1 MCFSV
6 WQWISVPSQTFH
18 FPNSYWNVIQTV
30 CSSGGNSAADLML
43 LKHTG
48 TEVMRSTGIILDS
61 HTDQHVFQWGTLISV
76 MFFYE
81 IFDPYVC
88 SCHICP
94 YVSIYARTIGNFMLM
109 NDNNQ
114 SGRDATVCS
123 VQISFQLAEL
133 SLFTILNASTL
144 YCISLFLAKIYA
156 FNHFQTDNWVLQD
169 FR

>member
-1 MCFSV
+1 MWSVGWKWGSHKLMLQDASMCFSV

-30 CSSGGNSAADLML
+30 VCSSGGNSAADLML

-48 TEVMRSTGIILDS
+48 TEVVRSTGIILDS

-94 YVSIYARTIGNFMLM
+94 YVSIYARTIGTCWWIIITNL
-109 NDNNQ
+109 
-114 SGRDATVCS
+114 DATPRFV
-123 VQISFQLAEL
+123 VFRLA
-133 SLFTILNASTL
+133 FIQQN
-144 YCISLFLAKIYA
+144 
-156 FNHFQTDNWVLQD
+156 
-169 FR
+169 